1 MIEKV
6 PDSDYQAVQHFITH
20 SPWEH
25 EPVMAQ
31 VADDCNH
38 LLGGSPDSALFID
51 ESSIPKKGKKSVGV
65 ARQWCG
71 RLGKVENCQT
81 GVFAALNKEAY
92 STIIDTRLYLP
103 KEWTDDR
110 KRCRDAGVPDDVTF
124 KSKSE
129 LGLEMIRTARERG
142 IEFSW
147 VGFDSGYG
155 KETAFLYSLDDLGET
170 FVADVAKDQGLYLE
184 EPLPYLPERSST
196 RGRKP
201 TRLACDIPRF
211 RVDQWVAAQPE
222 KAWQRLAFRETTKGK
237 RVADFLFQRV
247 WLWNKDE
254 AQGRCFTLIVR
265 REPGKQDIK
274 YSLTNAKA
282 DTAPERLAFMQGQR
296 YFVERSFQDAKSYL
310 GMGQYQVRSW
320 QSWHHHMALVMMAM
334 LFMLEVKLE
343 QRRDISLLSTADIV
357 ILLAHYLP
365 RRDLDPEELFR
376 QMERRHKQRQ
386 KSIDSAYAVQSARGI
401 M

>member
-20 SPWEH
+20 SPWEY

-386 KSIDSAYAVQSARGI
+386 KSIDSAYAV
-401 M
+401 